1 MKHTDERTNDSFIM
15 LPTVDFCFKEL
26 MKNPK
31 VRKGF
36 IAAVLGKEPD
46 AIRNTILLPTELRKE
61 TQNEDGVIRWMRFLG
76 GKKREEFEHMA
87 ERDEYIQEAYNELK
101 KLSLDEQKRVEY
113 ELREKAVRD
122 YNTQMKSAEKRGI
135 ALGEKRG
142 IELGEKR
149 GIEKGRHLAVL
160 QIVGRKADRGA
171 SPEAI
176 AEALEMDLQEVIRLV
191 EEWKREKSKLKD
203 ND

>member
-31 VRKGF
+31 VHKGF

-122 YNTQMKSAEKRGI
+122 YYTQMKSAEKRGI
-135 ALGEKRG
+135 A
-142 IELGEKR
+142 LGEKR

-176 AEALEMDLQEVIRLV
+176 AKALEMDLQEVIRLV

-203 ND
+203 NA

>member
-1 MKHTDERTNDSFIM
+1 
-15 LPTVDFCFKEL
+15 
-26 MKNPK
+26 
-31 VRKGF
+31 
-36 IAAVLGKEPD
+36 
-46 AIRNTILLPTELRKE
+46 
-61 TQNEDGVIRWMRFLG
+61 
-76 GKKREEFEHMA
+76 
-87 ERDEYIQEAYNELK
+87 
-101 KLSLDEQKRVEY
+101 
-113 ELREKAVRD
+113 
-122 YNTQMKSAEKRGI
+122 MKSAEKRGI

-160 QIVGRKADRGA
+160 QIVGRKADRVA

>member
-76 GKKREEFEHMA
+76 GKKREEFEHIA

-176 AEALEMDLQEVIRLV
+176 AEVLEMDLQEVIRLV

-203 ND
+203 NA

>member
-203 ND
+203 NA

>member
-1 MKHTDERTNDSFIM
+1 
-15 LPTVDFCFKEL
+15 
-26 MKNPK
+26 
-31 VRKGF
+31 
-36 IAAVLGKEPD
+36 
-46 AIRNTILLPTELRKE
+46 
-61 TQNEDGVIRWMRFLG
+61 
-76 GKKREEFEHMA
+76 MA

-122 YNTQMKSAEKRGI
+122 YYTQMKSAEKRGI
-135 ALGEKRG
+135 A
-142 IELGEKR
+142 LGEKR

-203 ND
+203 NA